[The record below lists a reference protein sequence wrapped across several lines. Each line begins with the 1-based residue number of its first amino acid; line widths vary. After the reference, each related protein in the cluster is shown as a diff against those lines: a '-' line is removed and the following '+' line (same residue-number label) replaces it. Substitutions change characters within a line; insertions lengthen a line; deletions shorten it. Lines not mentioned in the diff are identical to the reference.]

1 MLWPGAGPAED
12 VLAVCNKIASE
23 AIINAC
29 MGHERVD
36 ERVERLR
43 HEETLS
49 ASKSEARVE
58 REHAEKRPSLVSSLV
73 LLPPRHA
80 TLLPTRSIVSHV
92 HGLNPGGLP
101 NSA

>member
-1 MLWPGAGPAED
+1 
-12 VLAVCNKIASE
+12 VCDKIASE

-36 ERVERLR
+36 ECVERLR

-49 ASKSEARVE
+49 AFKSEARVE
-58 REHAEKRPSLVSSLV
+58 REHAEKRPSLVLL

-101 NSA
+101 NSAWFLRRL

>member
-1 MLWPGAGPAED
+1 
-12 VLAVCNKIASE
+12 VCDKIASE

-49 ASKSEARVE
+49 ASESESRVD
-58 REHAEKRPSLVSSLV
+58 REEAEKRPSLVV
-73 LLPPRHA
+73 LLLPAHA
-80 TLLPTRSIVSHV
+80 TLLPTRSIVSQI
-92 HGLNPGGLP
+92 HGLNPSGLP
-101 NSA
+101 KSAWFLRRL